1 MASFKL
7 DTATGDLDLTN
18 GQSSLIYDDES
29 LRQRLDCRL
38 RLVRGEWFQDL
49 NEGTDYFGEV
59 LGKTT
64 ELQRRAEF
72 RRRILGTSGVDSIA
86 QILLEHDG
94 ATRTVSGEIVVIK
107 DDGYPLDVQFGAT
120 VGA

>member
-1 MASFKL
+1 MASFKI

-18 GQSSLIYDDES
+18 GKASLVYDDES
-29 LRQRLDCRL
+29 LRQRIDCRL
-38 RLVRGEWFQDL
+38 RLVKGEWFRD
-49 NEGTDYFGEV
+49 EESGTDYFGEI

-72 RRRILGTSGVDSIA
+72 RRRILGTEGVDSIL
-86 QILLEHDG
+86 QILLSNDG
-94 ATRTVSGEIVVIK
+94 ATRTISGEIVVIK
-107 DDGYPLDVQFGAT
+107 DDGFPLDVQFGAT

>member
-18 GQSSLIYDDES
+18 GKATLLYDDDS

-38 RLVRGEWFQDL
+38 RLVTGEWFRDQ
-49 NEGTDYFGEV
+49 NSGTDYFGEI

-72 RRRILGTSGVDSIA
+72 RRRILSTEGVDSI
-86 QILLEHDG
+86 LELSLEHDG
-94 ATRTVSGEIVVIK
+94 VTRTMSGEIIVIT
-107 DDGYPLDVQFGAT
+107 DDGYPLDIQFGAT